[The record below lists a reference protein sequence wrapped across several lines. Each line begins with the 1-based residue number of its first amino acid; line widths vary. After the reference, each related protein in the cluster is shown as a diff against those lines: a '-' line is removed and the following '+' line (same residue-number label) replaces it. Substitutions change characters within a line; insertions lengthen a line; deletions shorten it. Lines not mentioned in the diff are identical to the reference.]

1 MKPSFWL
8 IVGLIAITVLA
19 FAGLAPLPGQKD
31 EPTPYVQPAPPGE
44 SRIPTTPSGP
54 PQSKPGEGSVPK
66 K

>member
-31 EPTPYVQPAPPGE
+31 EPTPYVKPAPPGE
-44 SRIPTTPSGP
+44 SPIPTASSGP
-54 PQSKPGEGSVPK
+54 PHSKPGEESVPRK
-66 K
+66 